1 MAQGPELNIRA
12 VREHERTAASRTH
25 TPGIPG
31 NEALMA
37 LNDAV
42 PTAEQL
48 QDLLLESPG
57 FTEFLL
63 GLTTISAS
71 LLGGEAPMLCAITV
85 ERDGGPSTVA
95 SSSDAARR
103 LDEKQY
109 EFDDGPCL
117 TALRQQRTV
126 LIPDLQTDHQWRHY
140 AAAIADEGIRSVLA
154 VPIATDNGSRAAL
167 NCYSTE
173 LGTFTPDTVESVER
187 HADSLSR
194 ILRLALRLHAEE
206 PYPEH
211 LRSALK
217 SRAIVDAAISLIMAQ
232 NHCNRESA
240 LRLIQLASRNSNKR
254 LHEIAGDILDRA
266 GHGDQGGR

>member
-1 MAQGPELNIRA
+1 MAQ
-12 VREHERTAASRTH
+12 S
-25 TPGIPG
+25 
-31 NEALMA
+31 
-37 LNDAV
+37 DAV

-63 GLTTISAS
+63 GLATISAS
-71 LLGGEAPMLCAITV
+71 LLGGDSPMLCAITV
-85 ERDGGPSTVA
+85 EREGGPSTVA
-95 SSSDAARR
+95 SSNDAARR

-126 LIPDLQTDHQWRHY
+126 LIPDLQTDESWQHY
-140 AAAIADEGIRSVLA
+140 AREISDEGIRSVLA
-154 VPIATDNGSRAAL
+154 VPIPTDDGSKCAL

-173 LGTFTPDTVESVER
+173 LGTFGPDTVARVES
-187 HADSLSR
+187 HAESLSR
-194 ILRLALRLHAEE
+194 ILRLALRLHAEV

-211 LRSALK
+211 LRSAFR
-217 SRAIVDAAISLIMAQ
+217 SRAIVDAAIALIMMQ

-240 LRLIQLASRNSNKR
+240 LRLIQVASRNSNKR

-266 GHGDQGGR
+266 GYMDQEGR